1 MNEEFTLTE
10 WLQKAK
16 EDPKQFA
23 IPVVF
28 ILAIAFLDWKF
39 LYAPKAKEILSQTKK
54 NQKVVSEMKNIK
66 DAANKLEDIKID
78 IEEKKKAWESTKALC
93 YTELKRTDFL
103 RRVRELANTAGIN
116 VKSINPSP
124 DKTVK
129 LGMLEA
135 KNFSVNFNFIGD
147 MTTLLTFMRLV
158 ELEPHIC
165 FMQIPP
171 LQPNASGTFDT
182 SLTVSTILIPDII
195 PTNLNS
201 ENNDDEEE
209 E

>member
-103 RRVRELANTAGIN
+103 RRVRELAHGRLFLE
-116 VKSINPSP
+116 
-124 DKTVK
+124 
-129 LGMLEA
+129 LGHPERTPGHA
-135 KNFSVNFNFIGD
+135 CQG
-147 MTTLLTFMRLV
+147 
-158 ELEPHIC
+158 P
-165 FMQIPP
+165 
-171 LQPNASGTFDT
+171 
-182 SLTVSTILIPDII
+182 
-195 PTNLNS
+195 
-201 ENNDDEEE
+201 
-209 E
+209 

>member
-103 RRVRELANTAGIN
+103 RR
-116 VKSINPSP
+116 
-124 DKTVK
+124 
-129 LGMLEA
+129 
-135 KNFSVNFNFIGD
+135 
-147 MTTLLTFMRLV
+147 LV
-158 ELEPHIC
+158 
-165 FMQIPP
+165 
-171 LQPNASGTFDT
+171 
-182 SLTVSTILIPDII
+182 
-195 PTNLNS
+195 
-201 ENNDDEEE
+201 
-209 E
+209 